1 MIQRYITTDTKFI
14 PELSKFYYAKQFG
27 ENVGDLIFGMTINW
41 FEDIFG
47 NERPDMMILGVH
59 MLFL

>member
-1 MIQRYITTDTKFI
+1 MEVTIVHNFLHKFAESYPSQR
-14 PELSKFYYAKQFG
+14 FG
-27 ENVGDLIFGMTINW
+27 ENVGDLIFGRTINW

-59 MLFL
+59 MFFL